1 MEFEWDSFEK
11 ETKVEKKNVEKM
23 FVCMMTIV
31 LGLSSAGWAAS
42 MGTAFTY
49 QGRLTDGGNPASGP
63 YDLQFKLY
71 DAASVGIQVGGTIT
85 LDNITVSDGLFTVQ
99 LDFGGSA
106 FDGDARW
113 LAISVRPGASTSTY
127 TPLSP
132 RQELT
137 PTPYAIYAQNGGDLS
152 LPFAG
157 SVSSSSE
164 ALSITNT
171 GSGRAGLFEIINSG
185 NVREAMAAVT
195 NGNGDAVKGY
205 STGLGRAGR
214 FLIVNINNVSPAL
227 EATTNGFGPAGLFMI
242 NNANNNQ
249 AAVHAITSGDGYAGH
264 FEGTVR
270 VDGDVGIGAAASPGS
285 KLYVAGQVKSVVGGH
300 AFYMVPQGAIIMWSG
315 PLSNIPD
322 GWGLCDGT
330 NGTPDL
336 RDRFIQGWTAGAD
349 PGGTGGASS
358 HSHAVNSH
366 SHGIKM
372 WAEYY
377 WEASGSRQW
386 ESPVDVNVAAGLYGG
401 NIGVDMLNAAK
412 WTQKPLYGL
421 DTYGSHLSAFRDRLG
436 IKGNTDNTSPGTS
449 STNHLPPYY
458 KLAFIMK
465 L

>member
-1 MEFEWDSFEK
+1 MAIK
-11 ETKVEKKNVEKM
+11 RTLILI
-23 FVCMMTIV
+23 VCVV
-31 LGLSSAGWAAS
+31 LAAGQVSQAVQV
-42 MGTAFTY
+42 GTAFTY
-49 QGRLTDGGNPASGP
+49 KGRLTDGGNPADGD
-63 YDLQFKLY
+63 YDLQFELY
-71 DAASVGIQVGGTIT
+71 DNASGPSQVGSTIV
-85 LDNITVSDGLFTVQ
+85 LDNVTVASGLFTEQ
-99 LDFGGSA
+99 LDFGSGI

-113 LAISVRPGASTSTY
+113 LEIAVRDGASSGNY
-127 TPLSP
+127 TTLSP

-171 GSGRAGLFEIINSG
+171 GSGRAGLFQIINSG
-185 NVREAMAAVT
+185 NAREAMAAVT

-249 AAVHAITSGDGYAGH
+249 AAVHAMASGGGGYAGL
-264 FEGTVR
+264 FEGR
-270 VDGDVGIGAAASPGS
+270 G
-285 KLYVAGQVKSVVGGH
+285 KSVGGEH
-300 AFYMVPQGAIIMWSG
+300 AFYMVPQGGMIMWAG
-315 PLSNIPD
+315 PLSNMPD

-336 RDRFIQGWTAGAD
+336 RDRFIQGWPAGAD

-377 WEASGSRQW
+377 WEASGSRQF
-386 ESPVDVNVAAGLYGG
+386 ESPIDVNVAAGLYGG
-401 NIGVDMLNAAK
+401 NIGVDMSSAAE
-412 WTQKPLYGL
+412 WTQKPLYRL
-421 DTYGSHLSAFRDRLG
+421 NAYGAHRQAYKDRLG
-436 IKGNTDNTSPGTS
+436 IKGNTDNTLPGTS
-449 STNHLPPYY
+449 STDHLPPYY

>member
-1 MEFEWDSFEK
+1 MEKTDVK
-11 ETKVEKKNVEKM
+11 KLLKVLVLS
-23 FVCMMTIV
+23 IV
-31 LGLSSAGWAAS
+31 LVFGLSLTGLAGP

-63 YDLQFKLY
+63 YDLLLY
-71 DAASVGIQVGGTIT
+71 IFDNEIGGSQVGSAIS
-85 LDNITVSDGLFTVQ
+85 LSNVSVTDGLFTVQ
-99 LDFGGSA
+99 LDFGSSA
-106 FDGDARW
+106 FAGNALW
-113 LAISVRPGASTSTY
+113 LEISVRPSGGTITY
-127 TPLSP
+127 PPLSP

-157 SVSSSSE
+157 SVSSGSE

-185 NVREAMAAVT
+185 SVKEAMAAVT

-214 FLIVNINNVSPAL
+214 FLLVNINNVSPAL
-227 EATTNGFGPAGLFMI
+227 EATTNGMGPAGLFEI

-249 AAVHAITSGDGYAGH
+249 AAVHATTSGGGYAGL
-264 FEGTVR
+264 FE
-270 VDGDVGIGAAASPGS
+270 
-285 KLYVAGQVKSVVGGH
+285 GQVKSVVGGH

-336 RDRFIQGWTAGAD
+336 RERFIQGWTDGVD

-358 HSHAVNSH
+358 HSHTANSH

-377 WEASGSRQW
+377 WEASGWQQFI
-386 ESPVDVNVAAGLYGG
+386 SPEDVNVAAGLYGG
-401 NIGVDMLNAAK
+401 NTGVDLYGTAE
-412 WTQKPLYGL
+412 WTQRPLYRLYTNGASGQV
-421 DTYGSHLSAFRDRLG
+421 YKDRLG
-436 IKGNTDNTSPGTS
+436 VKGNTNNTLPGTS